1 MNRTAV
7 VNVSLLALAAAGVFF
22 LLRRRASQALVQ
34 DARGN
39 VYNSAEVAAV
49 FAEQDALFKP
59 APVKIA
65 NGINGPVYST
75 Q

>member
-7 VNVSLLALAAAGVFF
+7 VNVSLLALAAAAAFF
-22 LLRRRASQALVQ
+22 LLNRSRSIALVQ

-39 VYNSAEVAAV
+39 VYASADVAAV

-59 APVKIA
+59 ST
-65 NGINGPVYST
+65 GMVYRR
-75 Q
+75 